1 MRTRSTFKPSFITCW
16 LLWLLVAVPL
26 LPWKM
31 LRKICGKKHVQ
42 LFVKI
47 VAALAVI
54 YITLLIIH
62 SLNCSKKSTIDKDEE
77 SDDSIPAR
85 IKIGLPDK
93 EGRVQFFA
101 SFDSKDL
108 LRIWNKRPKRLP
120 PPTPTPAKAP
130 VVNYNLYNDSLCKN
144 KKVEWI
150 FYVMTSPEEFSRR
163 NLLRETWANV
173 NLLKSNSLQ
182 VIFLMGTTSDQ
193 TTQEKLVAEHNKYQ
207 DIVQGDF
214 LDTLKTKSL
223 KALLGMKW
231 ISEFCGHAKYALK
244 ANDASFV
251 NIFGI
256 MALLENSLMTNQ
268 TIMCSLWG
276 ENQMPIQRDPSKCG
290 AWCVKE
296 DEFPGKSYFPQYCAG
311 VGYLTKVPL
320 LQEMYKAS
328 FESIFFWI
336 EDVYITGVLSKN
348 LKKPADFINIQS
360 RFSLDHELF
369 KSNYLDSK
377 SAIDLFLTEI
387 TDEKLFRQL
396 WKALI
401 NKLPPKWFSLLS
413 DSVIATDVKD

>member
-1 MRTRSTFKPSFITCW
+1 
-16 LLWLLVAVPL
+16 
-26 LPWKM
+26 M
-31 LRKICGKKHVQ
+31 LRKLCGKKHVQ

-47 VAALAVI
+47 LAALVII

-62 SLNCSKKSTIDKDEE
+62 SLNCSKISTNDKYEE

-120 PPTPTPAKAP
+120 PPTPIPAKAP
-130 VVNYNLYNDSLCKN
+130 VINYNLYNDTLCKD
-144 KKVEWI
+144 KKVSWI
-150 FYVMTSPEEFSRR
+150 VYVMSSPEESSRR
-163 NLLRETWANV
+163 NLLRETWANA
-173 NLLKSNSLQ
+173 NFLKSNFLQ

-193 TTQEKLVAEHNKYQ
+193 ATQEKLVAEHNKYQ

-214 LDTLKTKSL
+214 LDTVKTKSF

-256 MALLENSLMTNQ
+256 MALLEDKPLTNQ
-268 TIMCSLWG
+268 TIMCSLWD

-296 DEFPGKSYFPQYCAG
+296 DEFPGKTYFPQYCAG
-311 VGYLTKVPL
+311 VAFLTTVPMI
-320 LQEMYKAS
+320 QELYKAS
-328 FESIFFWI
+328 SRSTFFWI
-336 EDVYITGVLSKN
+336 EDVYVTGVLPKS
-348 LKKPADFINIQS
+348 LEKPVDFINIQS
-360 RFSLDHELF
+360 RFSLNSELF
-369 KSNYLDSK
+369 KSQYLDSK
-377 SAIDLFLTEI
+377 STIDLFLTEI
-387 TDEKLFRQL
+387 TDEELFRQL

-401 NKLPPKWFSLLS
+401 GKLSPKWFSLLS
-413 DSVIATDVKD
+413 DSAIANVKE